1 MKILFIMWLL
11 PIIIQATTY
20 TELMVGS
27 LKRDGFERSAKY
39 SIEFGHKFRSGL
51 SIGLGTSFY
60 QFSTNDDLFTDIAFP
75 MIVIKQSY
83 APIKKIPLQAT
94 LGAGFGL
101 QHIDASFGTHYIN
114 TQLLAGVQYK
124 LTKELFLIGNYVM
137 QYGKSKQAGISHSF
151 DGHSFNIGLGIR
163 FPKPKK
169 QPIIPMNL
177 LQDKKQQRN
186 KAPRKRNVRK
196 PTAYEQTQ
204 KLMNE
209 LSWPTY

>member
-1 MKILFIMWLL
+1 MRILLMAFIL
-11 PIIIQATTY
+11 PIFIQATTY

-60 QFSTNDDLFTDIAFP
+60 QFSTNDDLFSDISFP
-75 MIVIKQSY
+75 MIVIKQSH

-101 QHIDASFGTHYIN
+101 QHIDSSLGSHYVN
-114 TQLLAGVQYK
+114 TQLMAGLQYK
-124 LTKELFLIGNYVM
+124 LTKELFLIGSYIV
-137 QYGKSKQAGISHSF
+137 QYGKSKKDGTPHLF
-151 DGHSFNIGLGIR
+151 DGHSINIGLRIT
-163 FPKPKK
+163 FPKPKR
-169 QPIIPMNL
+169 QPIIPHHL
-177 LQDKKQQRN
+177 RKDQQKQINPPPRN
-186 KAPRKRNVRK
+186 RNVRK